1 MLKGVIEGFYGR
13 DWRRDER
20 LMVFDWM
27 HDAGMNAYVYGPKD
41 DIHIRARWRSP
52 YDADQLAGLAD
63 LKRQAEM
70 RGLRF
75 LVSLAPSLDI
85 TYSSS
90 ADRQALTARVRQLAD
105 VGMTDLVLLFDDIP
119 SVLPEADRAH
129 FASFGAAQADVAN
142 AVVGQVRP
150 LGGRLLFCPT
160 EYCGRMAG
168 GDPRLSPYLQDI
180 GRDLDPEAMI
190 LWTGPEIV
198 SPTIKAEELI
208 HLASVLRRK
217 PVIWDNFHAND
228 YDIRR
233 IHAGPLG
240 GRGADILPLVAGWVT
255 NPNNEAEANF
265 IPVRATGDFL
275 NGRPADLDGLIQAW
289 SPRFRL
295 AFSGGAHVPDHLIR
309 LLVDLFWQPFA
320 QGPESTDMLA
330 LARRLLDRHRPDPAD
345 PAWHEGLAQLRA
357 FKERIN
363 RLFSLMTEIENRD
376 LFHTFHRYLW
386 EAQEEIGHLIA
397 YLDWLAT
404 NPAAGEVFPDE
415 SRIHNFYR
423 RGFGTGI
430 QELLKRNALGQY
442 HHD

>member
-20 LMVFDWM
+20 LMVFDWIR
-27 HDAGMNAYVYGPKD
+27 DAGMNAYVYGPKD
-41 DIHIRARWRSP
+41 DIHIRARWRSL
-52 YDADQLAGLAD
+52 YGTDQLARLAD

-85 TYSSS
+85 TYSSL
-90 ADRQALTARVRQLAD
+90 ADRQALAARVEQLAGL
-105 VGMTDLVLLFDDIP
+105 GMTDLVLLFDDIP
-119 SVLPEADRAH
+119 SLLSEADRAN
-129 FASFGAAQADVAN
+129 FASFGAAQANVAN
-142 AVVGQVRP
+142 AVLDQLRP
-150 LGGRLLFCPT
+150 LGGSLLFCPT

-180 GRDLDPEAMI
+180 GRDLDPDVMI

-198 SPTIKAEELI
+198 SPTIEAEELI
-208 HLASVLRRK
+208 HLAGVLRRK

-240 GRGADILPLVAGWVT
+240 GRGADILPLVAGWFT

-275 NGRPADLDGLIQAW
+275 NGRPADLDGLIRAW
-289 SPRFRL
+289 SPRFHL
-295 AFSGGAHVPDHLIR
+295 AFSGDAQVPAHLIR

-320 QGPESTDMLA
+320 QGPESTGMLA

-345 PAWHEGLAQLRA
+345 PAWREGLEQLRV
-357 FKERIN
+357 FKARIN

-386 EAQEEIGHLIA
+386 EAQEEIGHLIV

-404 NPAAGEVFPDE
+404 APAADEVFPDE

-430 QELLKRNALGQY
+430 QELLKRNSRGQY